1 MSKIDKLIQELCP
14 DGVVYRQLGDIEDS
28 KMIKL
33 GRGSVISK
41 KDIVAE
47 PGNYPIYS
55 SSASGVG
62 EFGRYGKYM
71 FDDERLSWS
80 VDGGGRFFY
89 RQAHKYSV
97 TNVSGWLKVLDCSL
111 INIKYLYYALD
122 SAWRTKKFDYTKKA
136 HPSVI
141 RVEYKIPVPPIEVQK
156 EIVKILDTFTQL
168 EAELEAEL
176 EARRKQYEFYRNQL
190 LTFNDEGKE
199 KVRWQILESVTVST
213 GNVKWDKITNSTY
226 KYIDLSSVSRDD
238 HTIVDTVEIGPT
250 TAPSRARKIIATNDI
265 IFATTRP
272 TLKRYTYINQEYDG
286 QIASTG
292 FCVLRADTDKVIPG
306 WILHN
311 IGSSEF
317 NDYVER
323 NQEGSAYP
331 AISDSKVKQFK
342 IPVPP
347 LDEQERIVSIL
358 DKFDKLVN
366 DISEGLP
373 AELNARRKQYEY
385 YRTKLLT
392 FQEAKE

>member
-14 DGVVYRQLGDIEDS
+14 DGVKFKRLDEVATTTIGEFVHKNKQNPDAAYPVYNG
-28 KMIKL
+28 
-33 GRGSVISK
+33 GRTETGYYDQYNNQGEKIIISARGAYAGFVNCTTKPYWAGNSSYSISVKSPVNTDWRYIYYFLKRSQDKFTESQQKGGIPAVSK
-41 KDIVAE
+41 KQVE
-47 PGNYPIYS
+47 
-55 SSASGVG
+55 
-62 EFGRYGKYM
+62 
-71 FDDERLSWS
+71 
-80 VDGGGRFFY
+80 
-89 RQAHKYSV
+89 
-97 TNVSGWLKVLDCSL
+97 
-111 INIKYLYYALD
+111 
-122 SAWRTKKFDYTKKA
+122 KF
-136 HPSVI
+136 
-141 RVEYKIPVPPIEVQK
+141 KIPVPPLEVQA

-373 AELNARRKQYEY
+373 AELNARHKQYEY